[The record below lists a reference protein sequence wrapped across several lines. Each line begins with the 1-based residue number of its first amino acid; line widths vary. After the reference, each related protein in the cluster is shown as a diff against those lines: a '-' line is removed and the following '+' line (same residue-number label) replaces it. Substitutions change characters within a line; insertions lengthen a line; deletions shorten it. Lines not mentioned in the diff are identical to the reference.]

1 MPNNLLQMNLNLLQK
16 KQFRKP
22 LKQLVTWLVIKFLIK
37 LEKCRDV
44 YHKNISETVES
55 KTENTK
61 SLEER
66 QRIIDDLRL
75 I

>member
-22 LKQLVTWLVIKFLIK
+22 LKELVTWLVIKFLIK
-37 LEKCRDV
+37 LEKCREV
-44 YHKNISETVES
+44 YHKNSSETVES

-66 QRIIDDLRL
+66 QRTIDDLRL